1 MAALTLNK
9 YFTQGH
15 TLNQD
20 LHSITVRSI
29 YLIWLI
35 ICNYKIIDLHK
46 LLKTASTQI
55 DLSM

>member
-1 MAALTLNK
+1 MVSLTLNK
-9 YFTQGH
+9 YFTQGL

-35 ICNYKIIDLHK
+35 ICNYKIIYLYK
-46 LLKTASTQI
+46 LSKTDSAQI
-55 DLSM
+55 DVPI